1 MISKSDLRTPLSLT
15 INEASTPAERFQ
27 NQVLRPVLKLQNDLY
42 ISLFSNYALRHI
54 PAFSS
59 LTTEKKHLLIEQSL
73 QKDTVLKNTLIGISL
88 GMLTGEELETYISDR
103 KVFNK
108 RILAM
113 ITERIKSQVK

>member
-1 MISKSDLRTPLSLT
+1 MISKSDLRTPLSIP

-42 ISLFSNYALRHI
+42 ISLFSNYASRQA

-73 QKDTVLKNTLIGISL
+73 QKDTVLKNTLIGISI
-88 GMLTGEELETYISDR
+88 GMLTGEELETYISDS
-103 KVFNK
+103 KTFNK